1 MIKGTIY
8 EKRRQAV
15 TKNITGVPIHPDFSK
30 KMRNNPGE
38 LIIRKSSPDYFEK
51 A

>member
-1 MIKGTIY
+1 MK
-8 EKRRQAV
+8 KQRQAV

-38 LIIRKSSPDYFEK
+38 VIIREISLDYFK
-51 A
+51 KSIARK